1 LHPSARKSAISSCD
15 HGGPLH
21 IEEGVVL
28 RAAVGASVNFVPY
41 RLRHWIRHV
50 PGVARLQRLVI
61 GRVLN
66 GHAFVHRINAGPAA
80 GLAFEVTLPSD
91 KAIWGGTYE
100 RAFAEVLAG
109 AVIRGGVCYD
119 IGGYRGYMAGVMAAA
134 GASQV
139 VVFEPLPENQQAIR
153 RLCALNPTL
162 PVELLGLAIGKA
174 DGVARLT
181 TMPDRSMAKL
191 ATSPFQPDAGA
202 CGEIEVPLRTI
213 DALVREGTIPPPD
226 IVKIDVEGA
235 ECDVLAGAAE
245 TLHQWLPAVL
255 LEAHSRALEE
265 ECTRALRDL
274 GYRVRRIGAPPRG
287 EDHTRHLM
295 AVSDRVPDSAR

>member
-1 LHPSARKSAISSCD
+1 M
-15 HGGPLH
+15 
-21 IEEGVVL
+21 L

-50 PGVARLQRLVI
+50 PGVAPLQRLVV

-80 GLAFEVTLPSD
+80 GLAFEVTLPFD
-91 KAIWGGTYE
+91 KAIWSGTYE

-109 AVIRGGVCYD
+109 AVTRGGVSYD

-153 RLCALNPTL
+153 RLCALNPAL
-162 PVELLGLAIGKA
+162 PVELLCLAAGKT
-174 DGVARLT
+174 DGIARLK

-191 ATSPFQPDAGA
+191 ATSLFQPDAGA
-202 CGEIEVPLRTI
+202 LGAIEVRLRTI
-213 DALVREGTIPPPD
+213 DALVREEAIPPPD
-226 IVKIDVEGA
+226 LVKIDVEGA

-245 TLHQWLPAVL
+245 TLHRWRPTVL
-255 LEAHSRALEE
+255 LEAHSAALED
-265 ECTRALRDL
+265 ECARTLRDL
-274 GYRVRRIGAPPRG
+274 GYFVRRIGAPPRS

-295 AVSDRVPDSAR
+295 AVADRQPRSSLETGSHASNSTK